1 MKHRTASLQQ
11 QSYLYFQVSGQ
22 LFMLNF
28 STGVHLLLL
37 TPSLVT
43 EIFGLGII
51 YMCFVSSKISPKALG
66 ELTASPR
73 LGELRVVG
81 AAPLSKNS
89 ISLQA
94 ESRLPQLL
102 RRRSLCLSEVTYN
115 VSSGTILYYT
125 IHHVIANPSVCLVSI
140 YHSYSR
146 AVEGKEKVGVK
157 HTPMASAGLR
167 AYNGGLPRPQRG
179 SRG

>member
-73 LGELRVVG
+73 LGELRVMG
-81 AAPLSKNS
+81 AAPLSKNLPAGR
-89 ISLQA
+89 IATPTAFKATFVMSL
-94 ESRLPQLL
+94 
-102 RRRSLCLSEVTYN
+102 
-115 VSSGTILYYT
+115 
-125 IHHVIANPSVCLVSI
+125 
-140 YHSYSR
+140 
-146 AVEGKEKVGVK
+146 
-157 HTPMASAGLR
+157 
-167 AYNGGLPRPQRG
+167 
-179 SRG
+179 